1 MEIKAMYFSPTK
13 TTEKAILGI
22 GENLSKEL
30 KYPLTKINITSSK
43 ARMDKYS
50 FNNEDILVLG
60 LPVYAGRI
68 PEILEGFVANLKGD
82 KTLAIVV
89 AVYGNR
95 DYDDALLEM
104 KNLLKDNGFDVIA
117 AATFIGE
124 HSFSDKIATGRPDE
138 KDMQF
143 TKMISDKI
151 AEKILSIKNDKGL
164 VDDLNVKGNLPYKER
179 AKLPPLSQKTTDECI
194 ECMLCVENC
203 PVDAINKEDPTKIDQ
218 DKCIICCSCIKT
230 CPENAKYIDNEN
242 ILGLKAMLEKNFME
256 RKEPELFI

>member
-30 KYPLTKINITSSK
+30 KYHLTKINITSSK
-43 ARMDKYS
+43 ARGENYS

-68 PEILEGFVANLKGD
+68 PEILEEFVANLKGD
-82 KTLAIVV
+82 ETLAIVV

-117 AATFIGE
+117 AAAFIGE
-124 HSFSDKIATGRPDE
+124 HSFSDKIATKRPDE

-151 AEKILSIKNDKGL
+151 TDKIVSIKNR
-164 VDDLNVKGNLPYKER
+164 DDLKDLMVKGNFPYKER
-179 AKLPPLSQKTTDECI
+179 GKLPPLSQKTTEECS
-194 ECMLCVENC
+194 ECMVCVENC
-203 PVDAINKEDPTKIDQ
+203 PVDAINKEDPKKIDQ
-218 DKCIICCSCIKT
+218 DKCIICCSCIKI
-230 CPENAKYIDNEN
+230 CPENARYIDNEK
-242 ILGLKAMLEKNFME
+242 ILGLKAMLEENFME
-256 RKEPELFI
+256 RKEPELFV